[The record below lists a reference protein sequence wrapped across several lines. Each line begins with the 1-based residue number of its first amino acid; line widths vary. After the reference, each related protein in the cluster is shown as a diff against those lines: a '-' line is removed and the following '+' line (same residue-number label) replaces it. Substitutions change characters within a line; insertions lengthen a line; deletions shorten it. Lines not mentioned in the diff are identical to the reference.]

1 MNQIPGLETILSNLK
16 DWLWYSIIA
25 RYWWVTL
32 IALALVLLYLAI
44 NWAEKKKQ
52 EFQNQI
58 EENLD
63 QSEDKGLLPP
73 KPPSS
78 L

>member
-1 MNQIPGLETILSNLK
+1 
-16 DWLWYSIIA
+16 
-25 RYWWVTL
+25 VTL